1 MNDLVKGVVSALP
14 QATVNLEDWRD
25 DDGILHCGGC
35 GEPKEQIVS
44 LLGSEHK
51 MARECRCERAERE
64 REEERE
70 RLRARAEKAEQYRA
84 DCFPFSSMHE
94 MTFENDDRDNPKIS
108 ERCERY
114 ADNFAKA
121 KEQRAG
127 LLFYGDVGGGKTYHA
142 ASIANRVI
150 DKGYSAVFTTIRDV
164 SAELSAA
171 RFTGERGVLD
181 RLCRHDLIVIDD
193 LGTERS
199 TDTAKEQANAIID
212 AVYLSDAVAIFTTNM
227 DIKAMQDET
236 EPTLRRMYSRIT
248 GMCQPVKVSMTDRRL
263 KVDEAKADFY
273 RSIW

>member
-1 MNDLVKGVVSALP
+1 MSKLSSSVISALP
-14 QATVNLEDWRD
+14 QATMNPRD
-25 DDGILHCGGC
+25 YTKDGLLHCAVC

-44 LLGSEHK
+44 LLGAEHR
-51 MARECRCERAERE
+51 MARECECERLE
-64 REEERE
+64 REETERRD
-70 RLRARAEKAEQYRA
+70 RLSARAEKAEQYRA
-84 DCFPFSSMHE
+84 ECFPFASMHA
-94 MTFENDDRDNPKIS
+94 MTFENDDRDNPKIT

-114 ADNFAKA
+114 AENFAKA

-127 LLFYGDVGGGKTYHA
+127 LLFFGDVGGGKTYHA

-150 DKGYSAVFTTIRDV
+150 DMGYSAVFTTIRDV
-164 SAELSAA
+164 SSELSAA

-181 RLCRHDLIVIDD
+181 RLCAHDLIVIDD

-212 AVYLSDAVAIFTTNM
+212 AIYLSDAVAIFTTNM
-227 DIKAMQDET
+227 DAKAMQEET

-248 GMCQPVKVSMTDRRL
+248 GMCQPVKVAMPDRRL
-263 KVDEAKADFY
+263 KVDEGRADLY